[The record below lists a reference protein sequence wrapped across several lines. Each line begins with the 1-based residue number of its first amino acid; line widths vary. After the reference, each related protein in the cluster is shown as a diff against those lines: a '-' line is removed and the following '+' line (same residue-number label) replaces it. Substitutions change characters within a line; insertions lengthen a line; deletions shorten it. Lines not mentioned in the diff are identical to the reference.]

1 MFQRTKRQT
10 GKQKVQGHGVS
21 RSITLRSVK
30 FNSFFVGHWL
40 LAERQLGLLL
50 LISYFV
56 KEVSLA
62 TFFIHPLRRRSN
74 EGNRQYG
81 DPTHTGASEP
91 LGSLISQNIFR
102 RKHLILNCNFF
113 CYFGI
118 SVVSKASL
126 ENTVFLLTYEKPYPP
141 SLPSNPTLIEKTKR
155 RWVAKRV
162 LLRNGLTMS
171 IYFLAKD
178 WKYTSRF
185 SRGKDVVSQSLHL
198 HWSLLFCGLIV
209 YHLPCGHMPAS
220 SGMMSFVLIQ
230 NVLLTSMPTS
240 VSRWKL
246 GDLELLFE
254 FL

>member
-1 MFQRTKRQT
+1 MSLLDRWCSYRFRRPKIRNLLSVLWGNRLSCKYNIYLKEIIIINIFQSLQTYRNLSLLSYMFQRTKRQT
-10 GKQKVQGHGVS
+10 GKQKVQVHGVS
-21 RSITLRSVK
+21 WSITFRSVK

-40 LAERQLGLLL
+40 FAERQLGLLL

-81 DPTHTGASEP
+81 DPTHAGASEP
-91 LGSLISQNIFR
+91 LGSLISQNIFI

-141 SLPSNPTLIEKTKR
+141 SPPTP
-155 RWVAKRV
+155 
-162 LLRNGLTMS
+162 
-171 IYFLAKD
+171 
-178 WKYTSRF
+178 
-185 SRGKDVVSQSLHL
+185 H
-198 HWSLLFCGLIV
+198 
-209 YHLPCGHMPAS
+209 
-220 SGMMSFVLIQ
+220 
-230 NVLLTSMPTS
+230 
-240 VSRWKL
+240 
-246 GDLELLFE
+246 
-254 FL
+254 